1 MHRTIMKNLV
11 LWKNKP
17 DRKPLILQGARQVG
31 KTWIMKEFGRQ
42 NYKYVAYVNMDHNV
56 HMQDS
61 FAKDFDVD
69 RILEDIGIETHT
81 KIVAGETLIILDE
94 IQEVPLALSCLK
106 YFCEN
111 ASDYHV
117 MAAGSLLG
125 VAMHKGISYP
135 VGKVNLL
142 TMYPLSFKEFLEAIG
157 EEQLAEYVDHPKSD
171 KLVTFRD
178 KYVANLKKYYFI
190 GGMPEVVMTYLQDRD
205 YDEVREVQN
214 TILQLYESDFSK
226 HIESKTEL
234 ERTRMVWNSVPMQLA
249 KENKKFFFGQIKKGA
264 RSADFEVSIQW
275 LIDCGLLYKVYC
287 VEKPGMPLKAYTD
300 FSSYKLFMVDVG
312 LLGAMA
318 ELDAESLL
326 EGNRIFV
333 EFKGAMAEQ
342 YVHQQLVSTTAYVP
356 YYCFNDAYESFYH
369 GFLAGILSG
378 MKGYIV
384 KSNREG
390 GTGRSDLFVKPVT
403 RRKPAYVLEFKVAD
417 KFKQLD
423 SKADEALQQIEE
435 RGYVREL
442 EDDGY
447 EVVYRYGIA
456 FCGKDCIVKL
466 GK

>member
-94 IQEVPLALSCLK
+94 IQEVPPALSCLK

-117 MAAGSLLG
+117 IAAGSLLG

-249 KENKKFFFGQIKKGA
+249 KENK
-264 RSADFEVSIQW
+264 
-275 LIDCGLLYKVYC
+275 
-287 VEKPGMPLKAYTD
+287 
-300 FSSYKLFMVDVG
+300 
-312 LLGAMA
+312 
-318 ELDAESLL
+318 
-326 EGNRIFV
+326 IF
-333 EFKGAMAEQ
+333 
-342 YVHQQLVSTTAYVP
+342 L
-356 YYCFNDAYESFYH
+356 
-369 GFLAGILSG
+369 
-378 MKGYIV
+378 
-384 KSNREG
+384 
-390 GTGRSDLFVKPVT
+390 
-403 RRKPAYVLEFKVAD
+403 
-417 KFKQLD
+417 
-423 SKADEALQQIEE
+423 
-435 RGYVREL
+435 
-442 EDDGY
+442 
-447 EVVYRYGIA
+447 
-456 FCGKDCIVKL
+456 
-466 GK
+466 

>member
-1 MHRTIMKNLV
+1 MRRTIMKNLV

-42 NYKYVAYVNMDHNV
+42 NYKYVAYVNVDHNV

-117 MAAGSLLG
+117 IAAGSLLG

-205 YDEVREVQN
+205 YDEVREIQN

-275 LIDCGLLYKVYC
+275 LIDCGLLYKV
-287 VEKPGMPLKAYTD
+287 
-300 FSSYKLFMVDVG
+300 
-312 LLGAMA
+312 
-318 ELDAESLL
+318 
-326 EGNRIFV
+326 
-333 EFKGAMAEQ
+333 
-342 YVHQQLVSTTAYVP
+342 
-356 YYCFNDAYESFYH
+356 
-369 GFLAGILSG
+369 
-378 MKGYIV
+378 
-384 KSNREG
+384 
-390 GTGRSDLFVKPVT
+390 
-403 RRKPAYVLEFKVAD
+403 
-417 KFKQLD
+417 
-423 SKADEALQQIEE
+423 
-435 RGYVREL
+435 
-442 EDDGY
+442 
-447 EVVYRYGIA
+447 
-456 FCGKDCIVKL
+456 
-466 GK
+466 